1 MPSLVDCPTHF
12 ICTWIFICSMTK
24 LKGHSREICYAQLR
38 CLIVLLLLLSNLN
51 AKSSLLTESD
61 KKTRKMLWVTLSERQ
76 KLSKNYPGLTSETT
90 LKMCN
95 FFSEKKCKSIS
106 SWPKFNWI
114 MDFMRFTKSPV
125 RLASHMTRII
135 HVKENVF
142 FGRATVSG
150 RRRGRTWCG
159 CVRGPMWPP
168 TGACTTLKENCKLCI
183 LTFSVF

>member
-24 LKGHSREICYAQLR
+24 QKGHSREICYAQLR
-38 CLIVLLLLLSNLN
+38 CLIALLLLLSNLN

-61 KKTRKMLWVTLSERQ
+61 KKTRKMLWVTEYTLGTLWTPETIQ
-76 KLSKNYPGLTSETT
+76 KLSWADIRDHFVNVQLF
-90 LKMCN
+90 LR
-95 FFSEKKCKSIS
+95 KKCKSIS
-106 SWPKFNWI
+106 SWPKFNWN

-125 RLASHMTRII
+125 RLAIHMTRII

-142 FGRATVSG
+142 FGRATASG

-168 TGACTTLKENCKLCI
+168 TGACTTLRENC
-183 LTFSVF
+183 